1 MSLLLVVAIAGVALL
16 LGIAIAVGYLETHQ
30 DAMWR
35 DIAAQ
40 RRRRW
45 EEDNDRPPDDE

>member
-1 MSLLLVVAIAGVALL
+1 MNLLLIVAVAGVALL

-35 DIAAQ
+35 DIASQ

-45 EEDNDRPPDDE
+45 EAEHDRPPEDE